1 MFFEPS
7 INISTGE
14 GSILEPII
22 VNGSISFVIV
32 KNGGSGYSSRPDILI
47 TDPDGGVG
55 AVLKPIVN
63 SSGAIESV
71 SIVYGGIGY
80 GKNTSITWFSRRK
93 WKIILRAELQKWN
106 INLFERNKNNI
117 TNDDRIFTE
126 SNDFELGIG
135 YGSLYAPRKIKI
147 SSNYKCW

>member
-1 MFFEPS
+1 MINYDSSLFFDPS

-32 KNGGSGYSSRPDILI
+32 KDGGSGYSSRPDILI

-80 GKNTSITWFSRRK
+80 GKNTSITDSYPCRK
-93 WKIILRAELQKWN
+93 WIY
-106 INLFERNKNNI
+106 
-117 TNDDRIFTE
+117 TE
-126 SNDFELGIG
+126 SRTSKME
-135 YGSLYAPRKIKI
+135 Y
-147 SSNYKCW
+147 

>member
-1 MFFEPS
+1 MINYDSSLFFDPS

-32 KNGGSGYSSRPDILI
+32 KDGGSGYSSRPDILI

-71 SIVYGGIGY
+71 SIVYGGI
-80 GKNTSITWFSRRK
+80 
-93 WKIILRAELQKWN
+93 A
-106 INLFERNKNNI
+106 
-117 TNDDRIFTE
+117 
-126 SNDFELGIG
+126 
-135 YGSLYAPRKIKI
+135 
-147 SSNYKCW
+147 CWWSVW